1 MCEHYAIIKQTKNLL
16 YKLNT
21 KKLFNNN
28 NSKYNLD

>member
-28 NSKYNLD
+28 SKYNLD